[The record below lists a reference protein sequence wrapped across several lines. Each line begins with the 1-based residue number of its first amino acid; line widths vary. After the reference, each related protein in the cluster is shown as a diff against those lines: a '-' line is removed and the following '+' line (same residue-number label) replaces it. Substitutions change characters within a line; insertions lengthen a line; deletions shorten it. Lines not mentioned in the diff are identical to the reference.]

1 MISSRLSIKDSL
13 FHIVSQDKTE
23 TLEQT
28 SLDVVIVGANPGLAK
43 QYYEGEF
50 SADRESYT
58 PDCYSLDGITPNGGL
73 ELHHKDLKLKHV
85 PILKDLL
92 LLLQTNLKKF
102 IYCK

>member
-50 SADRESYT
+50 SADNVEYNLT
-58 PDCYSLDGITPNGGL
+58 NKTLDFSMFGSKRVNVKIKN
-73 ELHHKDLKLKHV
+73 
-85 PILKDLL
+85 
-92 LLLQTNLKKF
+92 
-102 IYCK
+102 